1 MTLGDSKTAGSG
13 GYPWQPTLQG
23 SLLTATGQPWQT
35 TTNAIGGLTL
45 ASALS
50 QFTSLMAMSVPS
62 ADRAVKD
69 VLLNFG
75 VNDLASVSGFE
86 TTEGRALWRSQWVAM
101 FDAVHARFA
110 NARIWVMRPWSA
122 LGADA
127 SYDVMAGDIATAVAD
142 RSSYTFVGPDE
153 RVWLKGGDDGAT
165 MTLDGVHYSAAGSSE
180 CAAQWATTLGY

>member
-1 MTLGDSKTAGSG
+1 M
-13 GYPWQPTLQG
+13 
-23 SLLTATGQPWQT
+23 
-35 TTNAIGGLTL
+35 

-50 QFTSLMAMSVPS
+50 QFSSLMAMSVPS

-75 VNDLASVSGFE
+75 VNALANVAGFE
-86 TTEGRALWRSQWVAM
+86 TPEGRAPWRSQWVAM
-101 FDAVHARFA
+101 FDAIHSRFV

-127 SYDVMAGDIATAVAD
+127 SYDVMAADIATAVAD

-165 MTLDGVHYSAAGSSE
+165 MTSDGTHYNSTGSAE
-180 CAAQWATTLGY
+180 CASQWATAMGY